1 MLIIPLKPRILS
13 TKNEL
18 ECVSCSKFVIS
29 VVFSRIYIGN
39 FKYFGLDRC
48 YTVTFKDFLVFRKFT
63 FIFTFLNI
71 FDTLSKLYC
80 EIQDSD
86 LIAKN

>member
-18 ECVSCSKFVIS
+18 ECVLCSKFVIS

-39 FKYFGLDRC
+39 FKYFNLDRC
-48 YTVTFKDFLVFRKFT
+48 YTVIFKDRLVSRKFT
-63 FIFTFLNI
+63 FIFTFSNYVILRQNFAVRYKTHI
-71 FDTLSKLYC
+71 
-80 EIQDSD
+80 
-86 LIAKN
+86 